1 MVKEWYGT
9 ITLWFKK
16 GTAKDNL
23 AGIKITVTKTEFGV
37 RDGGGYG
44 CSGSTVKHEYEKER
58 EDEK

>member
-1 MVKEWYGT
+1 MAY
-9 ITLWFKK
+9 KK
-16 GTAKDNL
+16 TAKDNL
-23 AGIKITVTKTEFGV
+23 AGIKITVTKREFGV